1 MRFPL
6 QGAVSIETSYISFD
20 DRFAAQIVYLAIARK
35 GAGGFFGA
43 LDFSPLRHSPALAGR
58 EHYITKPPR
67 VVRRNLKKSGRSGS
81 VAK

>member
-1 MRFPL
+1 LEKHKERQTRYAFPL

-20 DRFAAQIVYLAIARK
+20 DRFAAQIVYLAVARK

-58 EHYITKPPR
+58 EHYITKPPEWGGE
-67 VVRRNLKKSGRSGS
+67 S
-81 VAK
+81 